1 MLSVDAALARLS
13 RIIDHTKRLGADAA
27 DAIYVGDASTSV
39 HVRLGELEDIGRSE
53 GEEIGLRLFVGKRS
67 ASVSTSDLSPR
78 ALETAAERAF
88 AMARE
93 APEDPYAGLAP
104 EDRLL
109 RGSLPD
115 LDLDDGG
122 EPAAEMLKAR
132 ALETEAAAR
141 AVKGITNSEGASAS
155 AGRANIALATS
166 AGFTGGYATSSYG
179 LSASVIAGEGTGMQR
194 DYAYH
199 SARHVKDLDTPAEI
213 GERAGQRTVG
223 RLNPRRIETGQM
235 PVVFDPR
242 VGSSLI
248 SHLIGAITGSAV
260 ARGTSFLLDRL
271 GTQVFARGTRIID
284 DPHRLR
290 GLRSR
295 PFDGEGLPTDKTAVI
310 DDGVLTIWLLD
321 SA

>member
-1 MLSVDAALARLS
+1 
-13 RIIDHTKRLGADAA
+13 
-27 DAIYVGDASTSV
+27 
-39 HVRLGELEDIGRSE
+39 
-53 GEEIGLRLFVGKRS
+53 
-67 ASVSTSDLSPR
+67 
-78 ALETAAERAF
+78 
-88 AMARE
+88 
-93 APEDPYAGLAP
+93 
-104 EDRLL
+104 
-109 RGSLPD
+109 
-115 LDLDDGG
+115 
-122 EPAAEMLKAR
+122 
-132 ALETEAAAR
+132 
-141 AVKGITNSEGASAS
+141 
-155 AGRANIALATS
+155 
-166 AGFTGGYATSSYG
+166 
-179 LSASVIAGEGTGMQR
+179 
-194 DYAYH
+194 
-199 SARHVKDLDTPAEI
+199 
-213 GERAGQRTVG
+213 
-223 RLNPRRIETGQM
+223 M